1 MLHTAVCTSM
11 QVGKKVKK
19 NYSWET
25 KVFIKATQRKVF
37 PGHQEQEQCSKLGV
51 IQVMY
56 NTPTALYWPPLY
68 KGHLHCTCIPQVATV
83 ESFNCILHPAVT
95 NF

>member
-1 MLHTAVCTSM
+1 MLHMAVCTSM

-51 IQVMY
+51 THVQQPYRPILATSLQRPL
-56 NTPTALYWPPLY
+56 TLY
-68 KGHLHCTCIPQVATV
+68 
-83 ESFNCILHPAVT
+83 LHPT
-95 NF
+95 GGYCEKLQLYTTSGCH

>member
-1 MLHTAVCTSM
+1 MLHMAVCTSM

-37 PGHQEQEQCSKLGV
+37 PGHQEQEQCGKLGV
-51 IQVMY
+51 THV
-56 NTPTALYWPPLY
+56 
-68 KGHLHCTCIPQVATV
+68 
-83 ESFNCILHPAVT
+83 
-95 NF
+95 